1 MMNRYIRYSIA
12 ALALA
17 ALSGPLLDELPRV
30 SSALA
35 AEVTAV
41 ASSSAAVAPAMQ
53 QIDAFGYSGQ
63 APATSSDTGSLVAA
77 SPLIHSVPRPQAAS
91 EQTASGSNGTA
102 NTQAASGQMAS
113 LSWMPSIRALGLMS
127 SDDLETKSL
136 RSLHQ
141 LSRMTTIAQPHLDAT
156 FFGGGLASE
165 DYFLT
170 DEGIQLEQSI
180 TEGIGIVGR
189 ATGYQLWVEKNATSP
204 LAPSNHTVNRLNFGR
219 FEGGLDLS
227 PFQGFNFVLLGGHDI
242 GDSDAWIIEAD
253 ISAWFLLQSQHPINI
268 FVAPIHD
275 FQNDVTSSEIDFR
288 VVAMQTPDWIL
299 LLGAG
304 GQVFGGGFI
313 RGLAGEGGPIVGVYN
328 RVYELGADLQFGYGS
343 PGFYGELNLYKT
355 LSIPGL

>member
-1 MMNRYIRYSIA
+1 MMNRYIRFSTA

-17 ALSGPLLDELPRV
+17 AFSSPVLVELPRV
-30 SSALA
+30 SCALA
-35 AEVTAV
+35 AEASAI
-41 ASSSAAVAPAMQ
+41 ASSTAAIAPAMQ

-63 APATSSDTGSLVAA
+63 APATPSDTGSLVAA
-77 SPLIHSVPRPQAAS
+77 SPLIHSVPRVEGS
-91 EQTASGSNGTA
+91 SDQTASSSDANG
-102 NTQAASGQMAS
+102 QVASGQMAS
-113 LSWMPSIRALGLMS
+113 LSWMPSIRALGLIS
-127 SDDLETKSL
+127 PDDLETKSL
-136 RSLHQ
+136 KSLYQ
-141 LSRMTTIAQPHLDAT
+141 LSRMTTLAQPHLDAT
-156 FFGGGLASE
+156 FFGGGLAAE

-227 PFQGFNFVLLGGHDI
+227 PFQGFNFVILGGHDI

-253 ISAWFLLQSQHPINI
+253 ISAWFLLQSQHPINVFI
-268 FVAPIHD
+268 APIHD

-304 GQVFGGGFI
+304 GQVYGGGFI

-355 LSIPGL
+355 LSIPGI